1 MTWLGLA
8 LAGGLGA
15 VCRFLLDALVRRR
28 WDAPIPVATLL
39 INVLGSFSLGVL
51 VGWVGDVAGA
61 ADLRTIVGTGFLG
74 GFTTFS
80 TAAVEVALLGR
91 ERRWLAG
98 IVLGLGMLGLG
109 LAAAAGGLA
118 LGHAL

>member
-39 INVLGSFSLGVL
+39 INVLGSFALGVL
-51 VGWVGDVAGA
+51 VGWLGEVAGA
-61 ADLRTIVGTGFLG
+61 ADVRTIVGTGFLG